1 MEGTGMMAVK
11 GQLACTEEEAFDGLL
26 DMRFGGSVFLSVIFV
41 AKKWKRISQI
51 YRFRLIEFARRDR

>member
-26 DMRFGGSVFLSVIFV
+26 DMRFGGSVFLRAIFV

-51 YRFRLIEFARRDR
+51 FRFR